1 MALLSVD
8 EALARILDGALVTGV
23 ERVPLMEAA
32 HRILTEDV
40 RATLTQPPFNASAM
54 DGYAV
59 RAADVATLPARLT
72 LIGEARAG
80 EAFSGSVGAGQCAR
94 IFTGAPVPAGADA
107 IVIQENTK
115 ADGSI
120 VTVVEGSP
128 DPAHIRPRGGD
139 FAEGQVLLSPGR
151 VLDARAVLLA
161 AAMGHGTLAVRKKP
175 VIAVLATGD
184 ELVEPGQKPGPDQI
198 VSSNPYGL
206 AAMIA
211 AAGGEPR
218 LLGIARDTRT
228 ALEEKIAAAADAD
241 VLVTTG
247 GASVGDHDLV
257 GPVLTSRGMAMDFW
271 KIAMRPGKPMLFGKL
286 GTQRVLGLPG
296 NPVSAL
302 ICGRVFLMPLIDR
315 LLGRETSPWA
325 PVRAR
330 LTEAL
335 EKNGPRQHYMRAV
348 TSHDANGVL
357 LVTPQS
363 SQDSSLMSPLA
374 ASNALIVRTVDA
386 PALAAGDEADVLPMD
401 F

>member
-228 ALEEKIAAAADAD
+228 ALEEKIAEAADAD

-315 LLGRETSPWA
+315 LLGRDTSPWA

-386 PALAAGDEADVLPMD
+386 PALGAGDEADVLPMD

>member
-59 RAADVATLPARLT
+59 RAADVATLPARLA

-211 AAGGEPR
+211 AAGGESR

-228 ALEEKIAAAADAD
+228 ALEEKIASAADAD

-315 LLGRETSPWA
+315 LLGRGTSPWA

-348 TSHDANGVL
+348 TSQDANGVL

>member
-23 ERVPLMEAA
+23 ERVPLMAAA

-151 VLDARAVLLA
+151 VLDARAILLA

-257 GPVLTSRGMAMDFW
+257 GPVLTSRGMTMDFW

-286 GTQRVLGLPG
+286 GRQRVLGLPG

-315 LLGRETSPWA
+315 LLGRDTSPWA

-357 LVTPQS
+357 LVTPQL

-374 ASNALIVRTVDA
+374 ASNALIVRKVDA
-386 PALAAGDEADVLPMD
+386 PALGAGDEADVLPMD

>member
-23 ERVPLMEAA
+23 ERVPLMAAA
-32 HRILTEDV
+32 HRILAEDV
-40 RATLTQPPFNASAM
+40 RSTLTQPPFNASAM

-59 RAADVATLPARLT
+59 RAADLAILPARLT

-115 ADGSI
+115 ADASI

-128 DPAHIRPRGGD
+128 DPAHIRPSGGD

-228 ALEEKIAAAADAD
+228 ALEEKIASAADAD

-257 GPVLTSRGMAMDFW
+257 GPVLTSRGMALDFW

-374 ASNALIVRTVDA
+374 ASNALIVRSID
-386 PALAAGDEADVLPMD
+386 ALALGAGDEADVLPMD

>member
-23 ERVPLMEAA
+23 ERVPLMAAA
-32 HRILTEDV
+32 HRILAEDV

-257 GPVLTSRGMAMDFW
+257 GPVLKSRGMAMDFW

-348 TSHDANGVL
+348 TSQDANGVL

-386 PALAAGDEADVLPMD
+386 PALGAGDEADVLPMD

>member
-8 EALARILDGALVTGV
+8 EALARILYGAQVAGV
-23 ERVPLMEAA
+23 ELVPLMAAA
-32 HRILTEDV
+32 HRILAEDL

-59 RAADVATLPARLT
+59 RAADVTTLPATLT

-115 ADGSI
+115 ADGSS
-120 VTVVEGSP
+120 VTVVEGLP
-128 DPAHIRPRGGD
+128 DPAHVRPRGGD
-139 FAEGQVLLSPGR
+139 FAERQVLLSPGR
-151 VLDARAVLLA
+151 VLDARAILLA

-175 VIAVLATGD
+175 IIAVLATGD
-184 ELVEPGQKPGPDQI
+184 ELVEPGQKPGADQI

-228 ALEEKIAAAADAD
+228 ALEEKIASAADAD

-257 GPVLTSRGMAMDFW
+257 GPVLKSRGMALDFW

-330 LTEAL
+330 LTEPL

-348 TSHDANGVL
+348 TSQDANGVL
-357 LVTPQS
+357 LVAPQS

-386 PALAAGDEADVLPMD
+386 PALKAGDEADVLPMD

>member
-184 ELVEPGQKPGPDQI
+184 ELVDPGQKPGPDQI

-228 ALEEKIAAAADAD
+228 ALEEKIAAGGGRGCSGDDGRRVGRRSRSRRAGADVARHDDGFLEDRHAAGQADAVWKTRNAAGSRASGQSSFSADLRAGVPDAADRQAARPGHVAMGSRARTFD
-241 VLVTTG
+241 G
-247 GASVGDHDLV
+247 GAREEWTAAALHA
-257 GPVLTSRGMAMDFW
+257 RCH
-271 KIAMRPGKPMLFGKL
+271 IA
-286 GTQRVLGLPG
+286 
-296 NPVSAL
+296 
-302 ICGRVFLMPLIDR
+302 
-315 LLGRETSPWA
+315 
-325 PVRAR
+325 
-330 LTEAL
+330 
-335 EKNGPRQHYMRAV
+335 
-348 TSHDANGVL
+348 
-357 LVTPQS
+357 
-363 SQDSSLMSPLA
+363 
-374 ASNALIVRTVDA
+374 
-386 PALAAGDEADVLPMD
+386 
-401 F
+401 

>member
-8 EALARILDGALVTGV
+8 EALARILDGAEVAGI
-23 ERVPLMEAA
+23 ERVPLTCAA
-32 HRILTEDV
+32 HRILAEDV

-59 RAADVATLPARLT
+59 RAADVSTLPARLS

-80 EAFSGSVGAGQCAR
+80 EAFSGSVGAGECAR

-107 IVIQENTK
+107 IIIQENTK

-139 FAEGQVLLSPGR
+139 FAEGQGLLSPGR
-151 VLDARAVLLA
+151 VLDARAILLA

-228 ALEEKIAAAADAD
+228 DLEEKIAAAADSD

-257 GPVLTSRGMAMDFW
+257 GPVLKSRGMAMDFW

-286 GTQRVLGLPG
+286 GSQRVLGLPG

-348 TSHDANGVL
+348 TSQDANGLL

-374 ASNALIVRTVDA
+374 ASNALIVRAVDA
-386 PALAAGDEADVLPMD
+386 PVLAAGDEADVLPMD